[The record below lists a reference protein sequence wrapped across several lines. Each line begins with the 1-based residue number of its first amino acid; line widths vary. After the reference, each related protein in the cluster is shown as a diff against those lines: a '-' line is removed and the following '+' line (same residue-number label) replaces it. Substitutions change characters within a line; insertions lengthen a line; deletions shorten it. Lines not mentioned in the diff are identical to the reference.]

1 MGNACAGSPR
11 TTPPQA
17 LQASRRGED
26 ADKLRRIRSSAIFS
40 ESLSPLGAA
49 YRRLAFAKLGH
60 VRLTEL
66 ARAIVE
72 NEDLF
77 ARVAGLVIAHPLVFT
92 FREVDNSVRNNGR
105 FDVGGVLFHLATQ
118 GNTVK
123 WDNPDKT
130 GTVKCTWSSVYS
142 GPESRLTSGPW
153 EQPNS
158 SFTDVEAGR
167 QAWMAIDLGPERRL
181 LPDHYCLRNDY
192 CGAFNT
198 LRNWE
203 LQACEG
209 SARHK
214 GRWVTLSRHDDDRAL
229 AKLPYYTAGWPLAKI
244 EAGPFRTFRLLQTG
258 PNAYGGD
265 ELHCGGFEI
274 YGALSEVSL
283 LE

>member
-118 GNTVK
+118 GGYSNATQPTVSRPFCARFAPVLRRFSAVLLCWPASWRRDGENGRK
-123 WDNPDKT
+123 MAENGRILGEKRARN
-130 GTVKCTWSSVYS
+130 S
-142 GPESRLTSGPW
+142 GG
-153 EQPNS
+153 
-158 SFTDVEAGR
+158 
-167 QAWMAIDLGPERRL
+167 
-181 LPDHYCLRNDY
+181 
-192 CGAFNT
+192 
-198 LRNWE
+198 
-203 LQACEG
+203 
-209 SARHK
+209 
-214 GRWVTLSRHDDDRAL
+214 
-229 AKLPYYTAGWPLAKI
+229 
-244 EAGPFRTFRLLQTG
+244 
-258 PNAYGGD
+258 
-265 ELHCGGFEI
+265 
-274 YGALSEVSL
+274 
-283 LE
+283 